1 MKNFADNIAVT
12 GISGI
17 FPGAHTIDQFAENI
31 MACHEA
37 IVDVPDH
44 RWVIPPDQVV
54 STVYQPDA
62 ACSRRAGL
70 VEGFSFDPDGFL
82 IDRNLAAALDPVHQ
96 MVLHAGRQ
104 ALESCSHTPE
114 IRQRTGVILAAISL
128 PTQAASD
135 ISRRIIMGDTR
146 TISRTDIFS
155 AGVVSVPA
163 SILARSLGFSGGSYT
178 LDAACASSLFAV
190 KLACREL
197 TLGRADMMVAGGV
210 SRPDSLYTQVGF
222 TQLKALSPT
231 GRCAPFDKS
240 ANGLV
245 VGEGAGIIV
254 LKRLRDAVAAGDRIW
269 GVIQGAGWSN
279 DIGGNLVAPA
289 SDGQIRAM
297 AVAFKNAGW
306 LPGDIQH
313 LECHGSATPVGD
325 NIELNSMKTLWSD
338 AGCANAPCA
347 IGSIKSMTGHLLTA
361 AGAAGLIKT
370 LVAMDRQQL
379 PPSLHFK
386 EPTAQSPLYE
396 TGFRVQTSPE
406 PWKAKVPRAGV
417 SGFGFGGINAHVL
430 VEGYQP
436 KASRQFFQPGDVK
449 KKAPVPIAIVGM
461 ATLVATANTLE
472 KFKKQVFGGRTRL
485 PETAGQRWRVMPSDT
500 NNIPEIKG
508 FWINQVTTFPGEFH
522 LPPNQVP
529 DLLPQHLIML
539 KAARDAMQDAGF
551 SLRPGKDQG
560 PRTGFGA
567 AIGIEFDF
575 GAADFHLRW
584 SVGSRDDSIPD
595 LLSPPLTANR
605 TLGALGG
612 IVASR
617 IAREFKLGG
626 PCFTVSAQAASGLKA
641 VEIGV
646 NCLQSGETDVFLC
659 GAVDMAGDLRQTL
672 LTHGLTPFPDPD
684 ETLPFDKKARGSLP
698 SEGAC
703 ALILK
708 PLDQALKDKDRIYS
722 IIRGTASAG
731 PERLEPESAVN
742 SNQIPCEP
750 PAQGAAHNPDRTMAD
765 AYRTSLESCLAH
777 GNVAASSVGF
787 YEAHGGADPM
797 DDAMELDT
805 LECLDF
811 DCAVGNTRATCGDT
825 GAAAGLLSTIK
836 ASLALF
842 HHILPPIPG
851 FDTPVKPIDPNSA
864 IHFPK
869 HPVYWAKKGKSL
881 PRRALVTAMTR
892 DRNVAHLLLEE
903 VDSPQ
908 QRLTPLGE
916 PETALFITRAD
927 STAGLVTR
935 LLELDDLVDRMIQKV
950 PRPSCHAM
958 GAAWFRQPQP
968 STGHV
973 LSILANN
980 PDTLKHLIQMAIQA
994 VQNNQACQIDGS
1006 EGIVYTLN
1014 PMGQKGR
1021 MAFLYPGSGNHFP
1034 DMGRQIGVLF
1044 PEILDQMNPRKTTQ
1058 ACNLIYSQ
1066 VLFGD
1071 LMTRVARTF
1080 GLTPQAGIGHS
1091 LGETASLFSLG
1102 VWNDP
1107 DEMLARME
1115 QSDLFTEKLAG
1126 KFLTVKQCWN
1136 LGHDETPD
1144 WAVAAVNR
1152 SAHEVEAQLY
1162 NHERVYLLIRN
1173 TPDETVIGG
1182 SRDSVNAVIKALG
1195 CGAMFLEGVIAVHCP
1210 IAKACSDAYRDLHK
1224 FTCTPVPGI
1233 DFYSCA
1239 RAARYS
1245 PTTETAAQSIVDQ
1258 AVRGFDYV
1266 RLINQAWEDGVRVF
1280 VEMGPGSS
1288 CTRAVG
1294 RILEDRPHL
1303 VLSLSS
1309 ASTGDD
1315 DLCVLLKGLATL
1327 AAHNVELDP
1336 ARLFYR
1342 TQPSTPRP
1350 PEQTL
1355 SIPTARSRI
1364 DSAAMAAL
1372 CAGPKQRLRIEASP
1386 LDETIDKVS
1395 PPVTFHPFLSPE
1407 QKPCSGQADYSET
1420 QQSSGVKRPALLDS
1434 ARLTARAHEAFL
1446 ALTQTNMQAYEVQ
1459 FAALARAAA
1468 ETRDQDLTS
1477 IKDPSHTSETDI
1489 GQVFRERPSWV
1500 KGTSYPPVTNIAS
1513 SGLPEPLFDRDRC
1526 LEFARGRAGKVLGKT
1541 FDVIDA
1547 YPVRVRL
1554 PDDPL
1559 MLVDRIMSIE
1569 GEMLSMGPGRIVTQ
1583 HDVVDNAWY
1592 LDGGKTPVSIT
1603 IEAGQADLFL
1613 CSWLGIDHQVQGRR
1627 RYRLLDAKVTFHR
1640 DLPCPGETIEYHIEI
1655 DRFLKQGDIHLFFFH
1670 YRGYVNNELLI
1681 SMREG
1686 CAGFFTPEEVENS
1699 GGIILTARDRETHHP
1714 QIPWDFPVQMVNE
1727 RYDDV
1732 QINALRRGRL
1742 DECFGPLFKG
1752 IVLGRNMRLPGER
1765 MHLLDRVT
1773 AVEPR
1778 GGRFGLGRITAEAD
1792 IQPDDWFLTC
1802 HFIDDKVMPGTLM
1815 YECCAHTLRIF
1826 TQRMGWIST
1835 NDDIHY
1841 DVVPGIES
1849 DLKCRGPVTVHT
1861 RKARYEIEIKEMGY
1875 NPEPYVIADA
1885 HMFSDNHRIVLY
1897 KNMGLKIAGLSRLEI
1912 ERTWS

>member
-17 FPGAHTIDQFAENI
+17 FPGAHTIDRFADNI
-31 MACHEA
+31 MDCHEA

-54 STVYQPDA
+54 SAVYQPDA

-70 VEGFSFDPDGFL
+70 VEGFSLDPDGFR
-82 IDRNLAAALDPVHQ
+82 IDRDLAAALDPVHQ

-104 ALESCSHTPE
+104 ALESCSHTQE
-114 IRQRTGVILAAISL
+114 IRRKTGVILAAISL
-128 PTQAASD
+128 PTQASSD

-146 TISRTDIFS
+146 TISRADILS
-155 AGVVSVPA
+155 AGVISVPA
-163 SILARSLGFSGGSYT
+163 SILARALGLFGGSFT
-178 LDAACASSLFAV
+178 LDAACASSLYAV

-197 TLGRADMMVAGGV
+197 TLGRADMMIAGGV

-231 GRCAPFDKS
+231 GRCAPFDKR
-240 ANGLV
+240 ADGLV
-245 VGEGAGIIV
+245 VGEGAGIVV
-254 LKRLRDAVAAGDRIW
+254 LKRLSDAVAAGDRIW

-297 AVAFKNAGW
+297 AAAFKNAGW

-325 NIELNSMKTLWSD
+325 NIELNSMKTLWND

-370 LVAMDRQQL
+370 LVAMDRQLL

-386 EPTAQSPLYE
+386 EPTAQSPLYD
-396 TGFRVQTSPE
+396 TGFKVQTQPE
-406 PWKAKVPRAGV
+406 PWKAKVMRAGV

-430 VEGYQP
+430 VESYQP
-436 KASRQFFQPGDVK
+436 KAPRQFFQPGEIK
-449 KKAPVPIAIVGM
+449 PNRPGPIAVVGM
-461 ATLVATANTLE
+461 AAMVATADTLD
-472 KFKKQVFGGRTRL
+472 KFKEQVFGGRTRT

-500 NNIPEIKG
+500 NTIPEIKG

-522 LPPNQVP
+522 LPPNQIP

-539 KAARDAMQDAGF
+539 KAARDAMEDAGL
-551 SLRPGKDQG
+551 SLRPEKDER
-560 PRTGFGA
+560 PRTRFGA

-584 SVGSRDDSIPD
+584 SAGNKDDGIQD
-595 LLSPPLTANR
+595 LLAPPLTANR

-626 PCFTVSAQAASGLKA
+626 PCFTVSAQSASGLKA

-646 NCLQSGETDVFLC
+646 NALQSGETDLFLC

-672 LTHGLTPFPDPD
+672 LTHELTPFSDQD
-684 ETLPFDKKARGSLP
+684 QTRPFDRTARGTLP

-731 PERLEPESAVN
+731 PGSSEHETAVGF
-742 SNQIPCEP
+742 NQSPGEP
-750 PAQGAAHNPDRTMAD
+750 PARDAAKNSGNTTAD
-765 AYRTSLESCLAH
+765 AYRCSLERCLAH

-787 YEAHGGADPM
+787 YEAHGGAAPR
-797 DDAMELDT
+797 DDAMEIDALKQ
-805 LECLDF
+805 LDF
-811 DCAVGNTRATCGDT
+811 NCAVGSVRATCGDT

-842 HHILPPIPG
+842 HHIIPPVPG
-851 FDTPVKPIDPNSA
+851 FEAPVKQNAQNSA
-864 IHFPK
+864 IHIPK
-869 HPVYWAKKGKSL
+869 HPAYWAKTDKNK
-881 PRRALVTAMTR
+881 PRRALVAAMTR
-892 DRNVAHLLLEE
+892 DREVAHLVLEG
-903 VDSPQ
+903 VDCPSSAPCSGQ
-908 QRLTPLGE
+908 INQERLNPLGE
-916 PETALFITRAD
+916 PEPTLFIVRAD

-935 LLELDDLVDRMIQKV
+935 LRELDDLVAGKLQES
-950 PRPSCHAM
+950 PCPSCHAL
-958 GAAWFRQPQP
+958 GAVWFRQTRP
-968 STGHV
+968 STGPV

-980 PDTLKHLIQMAIQA
+980 ADTLKQFIQKAIQA
-994 VQNNQACQIDGS
+994 VRDNQACHIDGS

-1034 DMGRQIGVLF
+1034 AMGRQIGVLF
-1044 PEILDQMNPRKTTQ
+1044 PEILDQMEPRKTTH
-1058 ACNLIYSQ
+1058 ACHLIYNQ

-1080 GLTPQAGIGHS
+1080 GLTPRAGIGHS

-1107 DEMLARME
+1107 DGMLARME
-1115 QSDLFTEKLAG
+1115 QSDLFTEQLAG
-1126 KFLTVKQCWN
+1126 EFLAVKQAWGLDDN
-1136 LGHDETPD
+1136 ETPD

-1152 SAHEVEAQLY
+1152 SAQAVEAQLG
-1162 NHERVYLLIRN
+1162 HHDRVYLLIRN

-1182 SRDSVNAVIKALG
+1182 SRDSVNAMIKALG

-1210 IAKACSDAYRDLHK
+1210 IAESCADAYRELHK

-1233 DFYSCA
+1233 DFYSCS
-1239 RAARYS
+1239 RAARYQ

-1258 AVRGFDYV
+1258 AVKGFDYV
-1266 RLINQAWEDGVRVF
+1266 RLINQAWEDGVRTF

-1294 RILEDRPHL
+1294 RILRDRPHL

-1309 ASTGDD
+1309 TGDN

-1327 AAHNVELDP
+1327 AAHNVEIDL
-1336 ARLFYR
+1336 ARLFNQ
-1342 TQPSTPRP
+1342 TQTTVPKPQV
-1350 PEQTL
+1350 QTL
-1355 SIPTARSRI
+1355 SIPTARSMV
-1364 DSAAMAAL
+1364 DSAQMAA
-1372 CAGPKQRLRIEASP
+1372 AWAKPQQRSRIKASRLDATSTQASP
-1386 LDETIDKVS
+1386 VGVLHHS
-1395 PPVTFHPFLSPE
+1395 LQP
-1407 QKPCSGQADYSET
+1407 GQTSLP
-1420 QQSSGVKRPALLDS
+1420 QQPARIKHPALVDS
-1434 ARLTARAHEAFL
+1434 ARLTARAHESFL
-1446 ALTQTNMQAYEVQ
+1446 ALTQTNMQAYAVQ

-1468 ETRDQDLTS
+1468 ATLDDTGNFV
-1477 IKDPSHTSETDI
+1477 KDSSHPPGTVSDSPAPGTVIAPS
-1489 GQVFRERPSWV
+1489 GQ
-1500 KGTSYPPVTNIAS
+1500 
-1513 SGLPEPLFDRDRC
+1513 PEPLFDRDCC
-1526 LEFARGRAGKVLGKT
+1526 LEFARGRAGNVFGKA
-1541 FDVIDA
+1541 FDVIDT

-1554 PDDPL
+1554 PDEPL
-1559 MLVDRIMSIE
+1559 MLVDRIMEID

-1583 HDVVDNAWY
+1583 HDVVDGAWY

-1640 DLPCPGETIEYHIEI
+1640 DLPCPGETIEYQIEI
-1655 DRFLKQGDIHLFFFH
+1655 DRFLKQGEIHLFFFH

-1681 SMREG
+1681 SMRDG

-1699 GGIILTARDRETHHP
+1699 GGIILTAQDRKVCQP
-1714 QIPWDFPVQMVNE
+1714 QSPWVAPVEMVNE
-1727 RYDDV
+1727 TYDDA
-1732 QINALRRGRL
+1732 QINALRNGEL
-1742 DECFGPLFKG
+1742 DKCFGPCFKG
-1752 IVLGRNMRLPGER
+1752 MKLGRNMRLPGQR

-1792 IQPDDWFLTC
+1792 IRPDDWFLTC
-1802 HFIDDKVMPGTLM
+1802 HFIDDRVMPGTLM

-1835 NDDIHY
+1835 NDDIYY
-1841 DVVPGIES
+1841 DVIPGIES

-1861 RKARYEIEIKEMGY
+1861 QKARYEIEIKEMGY

-1897 KNMGLKIAGLSRLEI
+1897 KNMGLKIAGLSRQEI

>member
-17 FPGAHTIDQFAENI
+17 FPGAHTIDRFADNI
-31 MACHEA
+31 MDCHEA

-62 ACSRRAGL
+62 ACSKRAGL
-70 VEGFSFDPDGFL
+70 VQGFSLDPDGFR
-82 IDRNLAAALDPVHQ
+82 IDRDLAAALDPVHQ

-104 ALESCSHTPE
+104 ALESCSHTQE
-114 IRQRTGVILAAISL
+114 IRKKTGVILAAISL

-146 TISRTDIFS
+146 TISHTDILC

-163 SILARSLGFSGGSYT
+163 SILARALGLFGGSFT
-178 LDAACASSLFAV
+178 LDAACASSLYAI

-240 ANGLV
+240 ADGLV
-245 VGEGAGIIV
+245 VGEGAGIVV

-279 DIGGNLVAPA
+279 DIGGNLVAPS

-297 AVAFKNAGW
+297 AAAFKNAGW

-325 NIELNSMKTLWSD
+325 NIELNSMKTLWND
-338 AGCANAPCA
+338 AGCAHARCA

-370 LVAMDRQQL
+370 LVAMDRRQL
-379 PPSLHFK
+379 PPSLHFT
-386 EPTAQSPLYE
+386 EPTAESPLYD
-396 TGFRVQTSPE
+396 TGFKVQTRPE
-406 PWKAKVPRAGV
+406 PWEAKVMRAGI

-430 VEGYQP
+430 VQGYQP
-436 KASRQFFQPGDVK
+436 KAPTQFFQPGEVK
-449 KKAPVPIAIVGM
+449 PHRPGAIAIVGM
-461 ATLVATANTLE
+461 AAMVATADTLD
-472 KFKKQVFGGRTRL
+472 KFKDQVLGGRTL
-485 PETAGQRWRVMPSDT
+485 PPETAGKRWRIMPSDT

-522 LPPNQVP
+522 LPPNQIP

-539 KAARDAMQDAGF
+539 KAAKDAMSDAGL
-551 SLRPGKDQG
+551 SLRPAKNER
-560 PRTGFGA
+560 PRTRFGA

-575 GAADFHLRW
+575 GAADFNLRW
-584 SVGSRDDSIPD
+584 SVNKRDDGIRD
-595 LLSPPLTANR
+595 LLCPPLTANR

-626 PCFTVSAQAASGLKA
+626 PCFTVSAQAASGIKA

-646 NCLQSGETDVFLC
+646 NALQSGESDLFLC

-672 LTHGLTPFPDPD
+672 LTHGLPPFADPD
-684 ETLPFDKKARGSLP
+684 ETQPFDRTAQGNLP

-703 ALILK
+703 ALVLK
-708 PLDQALKDKDRIYS
+708 PLDQALKDNDRIYS
-722 IIRGTASAG
+722 IIRATASAG
-731 PERLEPESAVN
+731 PADSDQESAAAFNQFPGESPVREAAEN
-742 SNQIPCEP
+742 SCN
-750 PAQGAAHNPDRTMAD
+750 TTAD
-765 AYRTSLESCLAH
+765 ACRISLERCLAH
-777 GNVAASSVGF
+777 GNIPASSVGF
-787 YEAHGGADPM
+787 CEAHAGADPM
-797 DDAMELDT
+797 ALAV
-805 LECLDF
+805 LEHLGF
-811 DCAVGNTRATCGDT
+811 SCAVGDVKTTCGDT
-825 GAAAGLLSTIK
+825 GAASGLLSTIK

-842 HHILPPIPG
+842 HHIIPPAPG
-851 FDTPVKPIDPNSA
+851 FDASVQPMAQNSTIRIPA
-864 IHFPK
+864 
-869 HPVYWAKKGKSL
+869 HPVYWAKTSKHD
-881 PRRALVTAMTR
+881 PRRALVAAMTR
-892 DRNVAHLLLEE
+892 DREMAHLILEG
-903 VDSPQ
+903 VDCPSSAPCRTRINP
-908 QRLTPLGE
+908 QRLNPLGD
-916 PETALFITRAD
+916 PKSTLFILRAD
-927 STAGLVTR
+927 STAGLTTR
-935 LLELDDLVDRMIQKV
+935 LLELDALVSRMMQEV
-950 PRPSCHAM
+950 PCPSCHTM
-958 GAAWFRQPQP
+958 GAAWFRQARP
-968 STGHV
+968 STGAV
-973 LSILANN
+973 LSILIENT
-980 PDTLKHLIQMAIQA
+980 DTLRPLIQRAIQA
-994 VQNNQACQIDGS
+994 VQNDQACQITET
-1006 EGIVYTLN
+1006 EGIAYTLN

-1034 DMGRQIGVLF
+1034 AMGRQIGALF
-1044 PEILDQMNPRKTTQ
+1044 PEILDQMEPRKTTH
-1058 ACNLIYSQ
+1058 ACQLIYSQ

-1080 GLTPQAGIGHS
+1080 GLIPRAGIGHS

-1107 DEMLARME
+1107 DEMLTRME

-1126 KFLTVKQCWN
+1126 EFLAVKQVWGLDDN
-1136 LGHDETPD
+1136 ETPD

-1152 SAHEVEAQLY
+1152 SAHAVEAELG
-1162 NHERVYLLIRN
+1162 HHDRVYLLIRN

-1182 SRDSVNAVIKALG
+1182 SRDSVNAMIKALG

-1210 IAKACSDAYRDLHK
+1210 IAESCADAYRELHK
-1224 FTCTPVPGI
+1224 FACTPVPGI
-1233 DFYSCA
+1233 DFYSCT
-1239 RAARYS
+1239 RAARYL
-1245 PTTETAAQSIVDQ
+1245 PTTESAAQSIVDQ

-1266 RLINQAWEDGVRVF
+1266 QLINQAWADGIRTF

-1294 RILEDRPHL
+1294 QILTEREHL
-1303 VLSLSS
+1303 ALSLSS
-1309 ASTGDD
+1309 TEDN
-1315 DLCVLLKGLATL
+1315 DLSVLLKGLATL
-1327 AAHNVELDP
+1327 AAHNVDVDL
-1336 ARLFYR
+1336 ARLFNR
-1342 TQPSTPRP
+1342 VEATAPSFRV
-1350 PEQTL
+1350 QSL
-1355 SIPTARSRI
+1355 SISTSRSMV

-1372 CAGPKQRLRIEASP
+1372 WAAPQAQPRIEASP
-1386 LDETIDKVS
+1386 FDETSTQPSNRGGSHHSLQPGQI
-1395 PPVTFHPFLSPE
+1395 
-1407 QKPCSGQADYSET
+1407 PCPDCAGHGET
-1420 QQSSGVKRPALLDS
+1420 RPSKIEPPALLDS
-1434 ARLTARAHEAFL
+1434 ARLTARAHESFL
-1446 ALTQTNMQAYEVQ
+1446 ALTQTNMQAYGVQ

-1468 ETRDQDLTS
+1468 ATPDGDVTFAEKSPYPIDTGSASPMPPEL
-1477 IKDPSHTSETDI
+1477 HE
-1489 GQVFRERPSWV
+1489 
-1500 KGTSYPPVTNIAS
+1500 PPVPSVTS
-1513 SGLPEPLFDRDRC
+1513 VPPEPLFNRDCC
-1526 LEFARGRAGKVLGKT
+1526 LEFARGRAGKVLGNA
-1541 FDVIDA
+1541 FDVIDS

-1559 MLVDRIMSIE
+1559 MLVDRIMAID

-1583 HDVVDNAWY
+1583 HDVVDGAWY

-1655 DRFLKQGDIHLFFFH
+1655 DRFLKQGEIHLFFFH

-1699 GGIILTARDRETHHP
+1699 GGIILTPQDREFCRP
-1714 QIPWDFPVQMVNE
+1714 QSPWIVPVEMVDE
-1727 RYDDV
+1727 AYDDARV
-1732 QINALRRGRL
+1732 NALRQGNL
-1742 DECFGPLFKG
+1742 EQCFGPRFKG
-1752 IVLGRNMRLPGER
+1752 VVLGKNMRLPGER

-1773 AVEPR
+1773 GIEPR

-1792 IQPDDWFLTC
+1792 IRPDDWFLTC
-1802 HFIDDKVMPGTLM
+1802 HFIDDRVMPGTLM

-1849 DLKCRGPVTVHT
+1849 DLKCRGPVTIHT

-1875 NPEPYVIADA
+1875 DPEPYVIADA

-1897 KNMGLKIAGLSRLEI
+1897 RNMGLKIAGLSRQEI